1 MAQCC
6 WQAGWDKCFCL
17 DGGTL
22 IVQFASS
29 VCLCGVQDVQ
39 GLRGLK
45 VSQSG
50 SQVQGMLQDLARRAL
65 RVRCETRQ
73 VDTQSLL
80 PRLVSRFCAMA
91 QPSHSHTPPPTGHQP
106 PQTHGP
112 TGSGLATMGQLGIS
126 RLAVLSLPRHASIP
140 WRLLGTVHLHWSRP
154 KRRQRRSLLG
164 QLLRQHPRDP
174 PPRLFQPDPSG
185 GTPQPQVP
193 PRCHVFPLPE
203 LLLLQV
209 PKPPGQRKFP
219 QWRHLQDPVP
229 AHPKA
234 VPGLPLCIPGPAPDV
249 HLLGIEMAGEGE
261 TWGHIGPHRCPIG
274 GVSSA
279 DLPPCLHHAPL

>member
-1 MAQCC
+1 MARCC
-6 WQAGWDKCFCL
+6 WRAGWDKCFCL

-29 VCLCGVQDVQ
+29 VHLCGVQDVQ
-39 GLRGLK
+39 GSSGLK
-45 VSQSG
+45 VGRSG

-80 PRLVSRFCAMA
+80 PRLVGRFCAVV

-126 RLAVLSLPRHASIP
+126 CLAVLGLPRRPSIP
-140 WRLLGTVHLHWSRP
+140 WHLLGAIHLHGSRL
-154 KRRQRRSLLG
+154 KRWQRRSLLG
-164 QLLRQHPRDP
+164 RLLHRHPREP
-174 PPRLFQPDPSG
+174 PPRLFQPGPGG

-193 PRCHVFPLPE
+193 PRRHVLPLPE
-203 LLLLQV
+203 LPLL
-209 PKPPGQRKFP
+209 
-219 QWRHLQDPVP
+219 
-229 AHPKA
+229 
-234 VPGLPLCIPGPAPDV
+234 
-249 HLLGIEMAGEGE
+249 
-261 TWGHIGPHRCPIG
+261 
-274 GVSSA
+274 
-279 DLPPCLHHAPL
+279 